1 MGNVIKAIE
10 NDKAEKEKKAVTIMT
25 KLYVGQ
31 VKTKF
36 DKPEK

>member
-1 MGNVIKAIE
+1 
-10 NDKAEKEKKAVTIMT
+10 MT

-36 DKPEK
+36 DKPEKWLPYIVHPKYHGVM